1 MYLYGVRLCTMNNS
15 SRGLLLC
22 RATPPHT
29 KHTEVGRCVECWI
42 RFSKV
47 SRWVRAGRSGYC
59 AESCWIAVLLCNSLP
74 LSLPILFFRSHPPFR
89 KTLSLFSHRD
99 RHRRSSKFD
108 RSKSLVFSFSLFFL
122 PLSLSI
128 SSTLPFL
135 FLFFSSLFF
144 FEYIC
149 CTIRVSQYIPNKLLP
164 YSRKIE
170 YLVLLWAC

>member
-1 MYLYGVRLCTMNNS
+1 MANWFEQMYLYGVRLCTMNNS

-74 LSLPILFFRSHPPFR
+74 LSFLPILFFHSHPPFR
-89 KTLSLFSHRD
+89 KTLPLFAKIARDPYRNSIDLLCFPFLFSLSFSL
-99 RHRRSSKFD
+99 SSFY
-108 RSKSLVFSFSLFFL
+108 FSFS
-122 PLSLSI
+122 
-128 SSTLPFL
+128 
-135 FLFFSSLFF
+135 FLFFFFFF
-144 FEYIC
+144 FEY
-149 CTIRVSQYIPNKLLP
+149 LLLRQGESIYTP
-164 YSRKIE
+164 SK
-170 YLVLLWAC
+170 

>member
-74 LSLPILFFRSHPPFR
+74 LSLPILFFRSHPSFP
-89 KTLSLFSHRD
+89 KTLPPPTEIARE
-99 RHRRSSKFD
+99 SKFY
-108 RSKSLVFSFSLFFL
+108 RSKSLVFSFSLFS
-122 PLSLSI
+122 LSLSPSLSSI
-128 SSTLPFL
+128 SPFI
-135 FLFFSSLFF
+135 FLSFSFFFFF
-144 FEYIC
+144 FEYLHHQGESIY
-149 CTIRVSQYIPNKLLP
+149 T
-164 YSRKIE
+164 
-170 YLVLLWAC
+170 

>member
-74 LSLPILFFRSHPPFR
+74 LSPFQYFTFPLPS
-89 KTLSLFSHRD
+89 SL
-99 RHRRSSKFD
+99 
-108 RSKSLVFSFSLFFL
+108 SKSS
-122 PLSLSI
+122 P
-128 SSTLPFL
+128 SSSHKYRRNFYRKIYSCFPFL
-135 FLFFSSLFF
+135 FSLSLLFLFYFSFPFL
-144 FEYIC
+144 FEYLLHHQGES
-149 CTIRVSQYIPNKLLP
+149 TYILK
-164 YSRKIE
+164 
-170 YLVLLWAC
+170 

>member
-1 MYLYGVRLCTMNNS
+1 MNNS

-74 LSLPILFFRSHPPFR
+74 LSPFQFYFSAPILPFE
-89 KTLSLFSHRD
+89 KLSLLLPQISPKFLSKNLLLFFFS
-99 RHRRSSKFD
+99 
-108 RSKSLVFSFSLFFL
+108 LLSFSLSYF
-122 PLSLSI
+122 SSI
-128 SSTLPFL
+128 SP
-135 FLFFSSLFF
+135 FLFFSN
-144 FEYIC
+144 IC
-149 CTIRVSQYIPNKLLP
+149 CTIRVSQRIYLNKSFHVLIFFFLVSKISKLKEIVKNS
-164 YSRKIE
+164 SRKQ
-170 YLVLLWAC
+170 